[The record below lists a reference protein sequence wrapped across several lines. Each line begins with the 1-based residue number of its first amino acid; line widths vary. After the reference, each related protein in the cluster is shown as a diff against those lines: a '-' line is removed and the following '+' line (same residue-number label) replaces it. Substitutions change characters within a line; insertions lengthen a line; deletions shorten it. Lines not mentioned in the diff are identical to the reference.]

1 MMQKEEFEFL
11 VQSYIPEQHRSKF
24 LKIFEDAERLQK
36 IRRLMGYVE
45 NGTDVTVKFSQDDA
59 TKDFFVRAGSK
70 VDGSWYGKTFNE
82 AIDNAEVPED

>member
-1 MMQKEEFEFL
+1 MKQREQFEEMVDSF
-11 VQSYIPEQHRSKF
+11 IPEHHRAKF
-24 LKIFEDAERLQK
+24 MKIFEDAERLQK

-45 NGTDVTVKFSQDDA
+45 NGTDVTVKFFQDDA